1 MRQRGDGPSL
11 GLSLPLQLGQ
21 IHHARYLFHGDF
33 LLRIEGGIVGHLQL
47 GGQLLLDPFPEL
59 RACGLITGGSFGNH
73 ALHGGLKQQIRL
85 ELILQRAAVP
95 RHGGVL
101 ENGPACF
108 VKEAVRAA
116 LGVELI
122 ARLAQL
128 FRVYGNVQTLFA
140 AADGF
145 NRGAGRDQL
154 LIDQV
159 LLVHI
164 LALEGA
170 GFDFLLE
177 DLGPLQGG
185 WHVRLRHVRRDP
197 VHILDVVLEG
207 VLQGAAV
214 TGRGGLFGGV
224 RVFLDKLPEGGAFH
238 QLVGVRLCFLC
249 RYGSIQTVGVPAH
262 GVHGTAR
269 PEQLREQR
277 HLRIQR
283 CVFEVVS
290 LDLILKPL
298 NPGGSRGHIRLRHVR
313 RQADHG
319 LDVVLE
325 ALLQLAAVAFSRK
338 LPGLLGIPVQESA
351 EGAAFGQLLGAAVD
365 LLGVDPLFQAFLL
378 PPDRA
383 DAGAGGQH
391 LGVQRRIFIGLRNER
406 VHRLELVFQR
416 LVPFQRGGK
425 HLLRD
430 VLRDAFHFFDVV
442 PEGFAQGAAVACR
455 RSRSG
460 AAVGIV
466 HEFPEGRAVFPGVHR
481 LPELCLLQPYLER
494 VRFAS
499 LGVDGLP

>member
-1 MRQRGDGPSL
+1 MRQGGDGASL
-11 GLSLPLQLGQ
+11 GLRLPLQLGQ

-95 RHGGVL
+95 RRGGVL

-145 NRGAGRDQL
+145 NRGAGRDKL

-197 VHILDVVLEG
+197 VQILDVVLEG

-249 RYGSIQTVGVPAH
+249 RYG
-262 GVHGTAR
+262 
-269 PEQLREQR
+269 
-277 HLRIQR
+277 
-283 CVFEVVS
+283 
-290 LDLILKPL
+290 
-298 NPGGSRGHIRLRHVR
+298 
-313 RQADHG
+313 
-319 LDVVLE
+319 
-325 ALLQLAAVAFSRK
+325 
-338 LPGLLGIPVQESA
+338 
-351 EGAAFGQLLGAAVD
+351 
-365 LLGVDPLFQAFLL
+365 
-378 PPDRA
+378 
-383 DAGAGGQH
+383 
-391 LGVQRRIFIGLRNER
+391 
-406 VHRLELVFQR
+406 
-416 LVPFQRGGK
+416 
-425 HLLRD
+425 
-430 VLRDAFHFFDVV
+430 
-442 PEGFAQGAAVACR
+442 
-455 RSRSG
+455 
-460 AAVGIV
+460 
-466 HEFPEGRAVFPGVHR
+466 
-481 LPELCLLQPYLER
+481 
-494 VRFAS
+494 
-499 LGVDGLP
+499 